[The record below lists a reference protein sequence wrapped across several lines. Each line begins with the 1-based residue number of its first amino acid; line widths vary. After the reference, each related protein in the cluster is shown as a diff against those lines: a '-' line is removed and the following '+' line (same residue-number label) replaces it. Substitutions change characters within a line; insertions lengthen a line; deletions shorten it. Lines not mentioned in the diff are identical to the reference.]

1 MIFFGD
7 SSLTRIP
14 IFTDSSHLYSRSS
27 GTLSSKGNKSGGV
40 VVDLEMAVLQQE
52 LMAGREESADLRAKV
67 YLLEKEKGAQELAMG
82 DR

>member
-1 MIFFGD
+1 MLIYIRSCGNTG
-7 SSLTRIP
+7 SL
-14 IFTDSSHLYSRSS
+14 
-27 GTLSSKGNKSGGV
+27 KGKSG

-52 LMAGREESADLRAKV
+52 LMAGREECADLRAKV